1 MRKLIVKWMVWLVA
15 LGLCAGIAGNALAA
29 SNNQGELQKLI
40 QKTRQELNSKKK
52 KEQSVLSNLT
62 VQQKSLVQL
71 EQNFASVKTQLSQ
84 VQDQYSRSKQE
95 LQGLESN
102 LQKLEVDRSNRQELL
117 NDRLTAIYKHGPQ
130 AYLEILLSARNFA
143 DMLSKFSMV
152 AYIVRNDLK
161 NLDELQT
168 AQQAVQTEQI
178 KVKQK
183 TIQVA
188 SEFKKV
194 AALKDQV
201 AQKQQQVAVKVS
213 VTKTELAKLQS
224 DRAKLE
230 RALAEYEAT
239 SRQLE
244 STIRKEQQGT
254 VKGAL
259 GSGTMIW
266 PAMSRGPITS
276 TFGWRYHPILKVRK
290 YHNGQDI
297 AIPTGTPVKAADR
310 GVILVSSWQGGYG
323 NFVAIDHGNGISTCY
338 GHNSRLVVRVGEKVA
353 KGQIIAYSG
362 STGLSTG
369 PHLHFEVRVNGTP
382 VDPMSYLP

>member
-1 MRKLIVKWMVWLVA
+1 MQKLIVKWSGWIIA
-15 LGLCAGIAGNALAA
+15 LCLCTGISGNVFAA
-29 SNNQGELQKLI
+29 SNDRGELQKLI
-40 QKTRQELNSKKK
+40 QKTRQELVNKKK

-71 EQNFASVKTQLSQ
+71 EQNFTSVKNQLNK

-95 LQGLESN
+95 LIGLESN
-102 LQKLEVDRSNRQELL
+102 LQKLEVDRGNRQDLL
-117 NDRLTAIYKHGPQ
+117 NERLTAIYKYGPQ

-161 NLDELQT
+161 ALDELQT
-168 AQQAVQTEQI
+168 AKQAVQTEQV

-183 TIQVA
+183 TVQVA

-194 AALKDQV
+194 AALKEQVVQKQKQV
-201 AQKQQQVAVKVS
+201 AANVS

-259 GSGTMIW
+259 GSGKMIW

-297 AIPTGTPVKAADR
+297 AIPTGTPVKAADS
-310 GVILVSSWQGGYG
+310 GVVLVSSWQGGYG

-338 GHNSRLVVRVGEKVA
+338 GHNSRLVVRVGEKVV

-382 VDPMSYLP
+382 VDPMAYLP